1 MNLFAFAVR
10 PNYLVQT
17 CALPISLMSLERAHA
32 QPTIVST
39 VPPTG
44 ASGVPVSA
52 TVVITFSE
60 AMNTSVTLA
69 YLFDSTT
76 LELLPA
82 TLSWS
87 AGDTVLTCT
96 PAAAF
101 PAGRTI
107 WWTVM
112 NGQDPAGAPLRGFR
126 GGGFHDGKGVG
137 GGKR

>member
-1 MNLFAFAVR
+1 MKLFAFPIHR
-10 PNYLVQT
+10 NYLVRV
-17 CALPISLMSLERAHA
+17 LVLLLSLMSLERAHA

-87 AGDTVLTCT
+87 AGIHGL
-96 PAAAF
+96 AE
-101 PAGRTI
+101 
-107 WWTVM
+107 
-112 NGQDPAGAPLRGFR
+112 
-126 GGGFHDGKGVG
+126 GKDN
-137 GGKR
+137 